1 MCSDQSEYEQ
11 VSLLPL
17 PLLWWAAVTG
27 LALASSAGALRSAS
41 AMLPQ
46 SPAQARSRLLQL
58 HVRQLRLNPSAGLRP
73 QYEMRGPT
81 RLHVV

>member
-1 MCSDQSEYEQ
+1 MDSHSTE
-11 VSLLPL
+11 SLLPL

-27 LALASSAGALRSAS
+27 LALASSAGALRSVS

-46 SPAQARSRLLQL
+46 SPKRARSRLLHL
-58 HVRQLRLNPSAGLRP
+58 HVQTLRLNPDAGKRS